1 MNVRY
6 LDDTFNASI
15 RRADMTHT
23 LLSNLYATFLQRTQ
37 PYLILLLSLVPSS
50 VQLIR
55 NVPVVEGGNVSLY
68 CNASGSPDPIVTWS
82 GHVSEVVMGPWLNIT
97 NISRPEDNT
106 NNHLI
111 YQCHANNTCG
121 DASKVASIDVLCKKI
136 SLSNVFIKICYGQ

>member
-6 LDDTFNASI
+6 LDVTFNASI

-68 CNASGSPDPIVTWS
+68 CKASGV
-82 GHVSEVVMGPWLNIT
+82 
-97 NISRPEDNT
+97 
-106 NNHLI
+106 LI
-111 YQCHANNTCG
+111 Q
-121 DASKVASIDVLCKKI
+121 L
-136 SLSNVFIKICYGQ
+136 LRGQDMLVRS

>member
-6 LDDTFNASI
+6 LDVTFNASI
-15 RRADMTHT
+15 RRADTTHT

-68 CNASGSPDPIVTWS
+68 CNASGV
-82 GHVSEVVMGPWLNIT
+82 
-97 NISRPEDNT
+97 
-106 NNHLI
+106 LI
-111 YQCHANNTCG
+111 Q
-121 DASKVASIDVLCKKI
+121 L
-136 SLSNVFIKICYGQ
+136 LRGQDMLVRS